1 MTTYRKGELLNRM
14 LVLATTSHADQ
25 YDKGGHPYILH
36 PLAVMQMLNS
46 DDEEL
51 LCIALGHDLV
61 EDCDNITYQY
71 LRDKGMT
78 ERIIDGIRCLTKVP
92 GETYEEYKTKVKSNP
107 DSIKVKMCDLRHN
120 TDIRRLRGVSNKD
133 IKRMERYFHFYLE
146 LANIEKAKAQ
156 PPSTP

>member
-1 MTTYRKGELLNRM
+1 
-14 LVLATTSHADQ
+14 
-25 YDKGGHPYILH
+25 
-36 PLAVMQMLNS
+36 
-46 DDEEL
+46 DEEL

-120 TDIRRLRGVSNKD
+120 TDIRRLRGVSDKD